1 LYAVRDFA
9 EKDLKG
15 TLQAIKDMG
24 YNAVE
29 LAGTYGLS
37 TAEFKNLLDETGL
50 TAYSAHVGIDEFEPD
65 ATATVEKYVA
75 LGCKYIAV
83 PWLDL
88 KDLPGGEN
96 WASVQA
102 KFMQIAELCNAADI
116 KLMYHNH
123 DFEFNKLPNGEY
135 ILDELFNNVPQMDAE
150 IDTGWVAAVGLCPA
164 EYIKKYTG
172 RCPIVHLKD
181 TIKTEAGMEDRPV
194 GQGSQD
200 MPLIIKTALERGTH
214 CFVAELDNA
223 HGITSMEAAKQS
235 LDYLKTLEVLN
246 G

>member
-1 LYAVRDFA
+1 VRDFTQT
-9 EKDLKG
+9 DLKG

-29 LAGTYGLS
+29 LAGTYGLPA
-37 TAEFKNLLDETGL
+37 AEFKNLLNDIGL
-50 TAYSAHVGIDEFEPD
+50 TAYSAHVGIGEFEPD
-65 ATATVEKYVA
+65 AKATVEKYAA
-75 LGCKYIAV
+75 LGCKYIAI
-83 PWLDL
+83 PWMELP
-88 KDLPGGEN
+88 DLPGGEN
-96 WASVQA
+96 WASVRD
-102 KFMQIAELCNAADI
+102 KFQQIAELCNAFGI

-135 ILDELFNNVPQMDAE
+135 ILDELFNDVPQMDAE

-164 EYIKKYTG
+164 EYIKKYAG

-181 TIKTEAGMEDRPV
+181 TIKTETGMEDRPV
-194 GQGSQD
+194 GQGSQN
-200 MPLIIKTALERGTH
+200 MPLIIESALESGTH
-214 CFVAELDNA
+214 CFVTELDNA

-235 LDYLKTLEVLN
+235 LEFLKKLEVLY